1 MTKRFYIFLLLI
13 FPLFLFAQKRKYS
26 NEFLQIGVGSRA
38 FGMAGSVV
46 SSTNDVTSGYWNPAG
61 LVNMSSNTQ
70 ASLMHSEYFAGIA
83 KYDYAGFATFVADNT
98 AVVSA
103 SLIRFGVD
111 DIPDTS
117 ELIDADGNINYDRV
131 KSFSAADYAFLFS
144 YARNAKNRTKN
155 GNGLS
160 YGANVKVIH
169 RKVGEYGKSWGFGID
184 VGAQYKI
191 NHFTFAAVGRD
202 ITTTFNAWSYNP
214 EKFSSIY
221 TATGNDIPENST
233 ETTLPRIIL
242 GVAYNHQLS
251 DNFGLTAE
259 TNLNFTTD
267 GKRNVLV
274 AADPVS
280 IDPTIGLEADFK
292 KIIFLRGGVGNIQK
306 STNFDGSQHYIF
318 QPNMGVGIKI
328 KNFSIDYALT
338 NIGNQSDGL
347 YSNVFSL
354 RLDFDKSEKTTSG
367 R

>member
-1 MTKRFYIFLLLI
+1 MIKRLI
-13 FPLFLFAQKRKYS
+13 TCLFLFAPTLIFAQTRKYS

-61 LVNMSSNTQ
+61 LVNMKSQTQ

-131 KSFSAADYAFLFS
+131 KSFSAADYAFIFS
-144 YARNAKNRTKN
+144 YARNAKSRIND

-169 RKVGEYGKSWGFGID
+169 RIVGEYGKSWGFGLD
-184 VGAQYKI
+184 FGAQYKL
-191 NHFTFAAVGRD
+191 NKFTFAAVGRD

-214 EKFSSIY
+214 DKFSSIY
-221 TATGNDIPENST
+221 TATGNDIPKNST
-233 ETTLPRIIL
+233 ETTLPRIVL
-242 GVAYNHQLS
+242 GAAYNAQLS
-251 DNFGLTAE
+251 TNIGLVTEANF
-259 TNLNFTTD
+259 NFTTD

-274 AADPVS
+274 SANPVS
-280 IDPTIGLEADFK
+280 IDPTLGFEANYK
-292 KIIFLRGGVGNIQK
+292 KIIFLRTGIGNIQK
-306 STNFDGSQHYIF
+306 TTNFDGKQSYTL
-318 QPNMGVGIKI
+318 QPNLGVGIKI

-347 YSNVFSL
+347 YSNVFSI
-354 RLDFDKSEKTTSG
+354 RLDFDKK
-367 R
+367 

>member
-1 MTKRFYIFLLLI
+1 MIKRLTTC
-13 FPLFLFAQKRKYS
+13 LFLFLPILISAQTRKYS

-61 LVNMSSNTQ
+61 LVNMKSQTQ

-144 YARNAKNRTKN
+144 YARNTKNRQE
-155 GNGLS
+155 GENGLS

-169 RKVGEYGKSWGFGID
+169 RIVGEYGKSWGFGID
-184 VGAQYKI
+184 VGAQYKL
-191 NHFTFAAVGRD
+191 NRFTFAAVGRD

-214 EKFSSIY
+214 DKFSSIY
-221 TATGNDIPENST
+221 TATGNDIPKNST
-233 ETTLPRIIL
+233 ETTLPRIVL
-242 GVAYNHQLS
+242 GAAYDTQISKNISLITEA
-251 DNFGLTAE
+251 NFS
-259 TNLNFTTD
+259 FTTD

-274 AADPVS
+274 SADPIS
-280 IDPTIGLEADFK
+280 IDPTLGFEADYK
-292 KIIFLRGGVGNIQK
+292 KVVFLRTGIGNIQK
-306 STNFDGSQHYIF
+306 ITDFDGKQNYSL
-318 QPNMGVGIKI
+318 QPNLGVGIKI

-338 NIGNQSDGL
+338 DIGNQSDGL
-347 YSNVFSL
+347 YSNVFSI
-354 RLDFDKSEKTTSG
+354 RLDFDKK
-367 R
+367 

>member
-1 MTKRFYIFLLLI
+1 MNKRFTFLLFLLLPALI
-13 FPLFLFAQKRKYS
+13 FAQTRKYS

-38 FGMAGSVV
+38 FGMSGSVV
-46 SSTNDVTSGYWNPAG
+46 ASTSDVTSGYWNPAG
-61 LVNMSSNTQ
+61 LVNMKSQTQ

-144 YARNAKNRTKN
+144 YARNAKNRKEG

-169 RKVGEYGKSWGFGID
+169 RIVGDYGKSWGFGLD
-184 VGAQYKI
+184 VGAQYKL
-191 NHFTFAAVGRD
+191 NKFTFAAVGRD

-214 EKFSSIY
+214 DKFSSIY
-221 TATGNDIPENST
+221 TATGNDIPKNST
-233 ETTLPRIIL
+233 ETTLPRIVL
-242 GVAYNHQLS
+242 GAAYDTQISKNIGLLS
-251 DNFGLTAE
+251 EANF
-259 TNLNFTTD
+259 NFTTD
-267 GKRNVLV
+267 GRRNVLV
-274 AADPVS
+274 SADPVS
-280 IDPTIGLEADFK
+280 IDPTLGLEANYK
-292 KIIFLRGGVGNIQK
+292 KLVFLRTGIGNIQK
-306 STNFDGSQHYIF
+306 ITDFTGKQSYSV
-318 QPNMGVGIKI
+318 QPNLGVGIKI

-338 NIGNQSDGL
+338 DIGNQSDGL
-347 YSNVFSL
+347 YSNVFSI
-354 RLDFDKSEKTTSG
+354 RLDFDKK
-367 R
+367 

>member
-1 MTKRFYIFLLLI
+1 MIKHLTTCLFLIIPSLI
-13 FPLFLFAQKRKYS
+13 FAQTRKYS

-61 LVNMSSNTQ
+61 LVNMKSQTQ

-144 YARNAKNRTKN
+144 YARNSKNRQED

-169 RKVGEYGKSWGFGID
+169 RKVGDYGKSWGFGLD
-184 VGAQYKI
+184 VGAQYKL
-191 NHFTFAAVGRD
+191 NKFTFAAVGRD

-214 EKFSSIY
+214 DKFSSIY
-221 TATGNDIPENST
+221 TATGNDIPKNST
-233 ETTLPRIIL
+233 ETTLPKVVL
-242 GVAYNHQLS
+242 GAAFDTPLS
-251 DNFGLTAE
+251 KNIGLIAEANF
-259 TNLNFTTD
+259 NFTTD
-267 GKRNVLV
+267 GQRNVLFS
-274 AADPVS
+274 ADPVS
-280 IDPTIGLEADFK
+280 VDPTLGLEGNYK
-292 KIIFLRGGVGNIQK
+292 KVVFLRTGMGNIQK
-306 STNFDGSQHYIF
+306 TTDFDGKQSYVL
-318 QPNMGVGIKI
+318 QPNLGVGLKI

-338 NIGNQSDGL
+338 DIGNQSDGL
-347 YSNVFSL
+347 YSNVFSI
-354 RLDFDKSEKTTSG
+354 RLDFNKK
-367 R
+367 

>member
-1 MTKRFYIFLLLI
+1 MIKHLFSYFLLSL
-13 FPLFLFAQKRKYS
+13 PLFLNAQTRKYS

-46 SSTNDVTSGYWNPAG
+46 ASTSDVTSGYWNPAG
-61 LVNMSSNTQ
+61 LVNMKSQSQ
-70 ASLMHSEYFAGIA
+70 ASLMHSEYFSGIA
-83 KYDYAGFATFVADNT
+83 KYDYAGFSTFVADNT
-98 AVVSA
+98 AVVGA

-144 YARNAKNRTKN
+144 YARRQKKDTE
-155 GNGLS
+155 NGLS

-169 RKVGEYGKSWGFGID
+169 RTVGEYGNSWGFGID
-184 VGAQYKI
+184 VAAQYKL
-191 NHFTFAAVGRD
+191 NKFTFAAVGRD

-214 EKFSSIY
+214 DKFSSIY
-221 TATGNDIPENST
+221 TATGNDIPKNST

-242 GVAYNHQLS
+242 GAAYETS
-251 DNFGLTAE
+251 ITEKIGLLAE
-259 TNLNFTTD
+259 ADLNFTTD

-274 AADPVS
+274 SANPVS
-280 IDPTIGLEADFK
+280 IDPTMGLEADYK
-292 KIIFLRGGVGNIQK
+292 KTIFLRTGVGNIQK
-306 STNFDGSQHYIF
+306 TTDFDGTQQYQF
-318 QPNMGVGIKI
+318 QPNLGLGIKI

-347 YSNVFSL
+347 YSNVFSI
-354 RLDFDKSEKTTSG
+354 RLDFDKK
-367 R
+367 

>member
-1 MTKRFYIFLLLI
+1 MIKRISTCLFLLVPTLI
-13 FPLFLFAQKRKYS
+13 FAQTRKYS

-38 FGMAGSVV
+38 FGMAGSVI
-46 SSTNDVTSGYWNPAG
+46 SSTDDVTSGYWNPAG
-61 LVNMSSNTQ
+61 LVNMKSQTQ

-144 YARNAKNRTKN
+144 YARNAKSRSDG

-169 RKVGEYGKSWGFGID
+169 RIVGEYGKSWGFGLD
-184 VGAQYKI
+184 VGAQYKL
-191 NHFTFAAVGRD
+191 NKFTFAAVGRD
-202 ITTTFNAWSYNP
+202 VTTTFNAWSYNP
-214 EKFSSIY
+214 DKFSSIY
-221 TATGNDIPENST
+221 TATGNDIPKNST
-233 ETTLPRIIL
+233 ETTLPRIVL
-242 GVAYNHQLS
+242 GAAYDAQLS
-251 DNFGLTAE
+251 TNIGLVTEANF
-259 TNLNFTTD
+259 NFTTD

-274 AADPVS
+274 SANPVS
-280 IDPTIGLEADFK
+280 IDPTLGFEANYK
-292 KIIFLRGGVGNIQK
+292 KIVFLRTGIGNIQK
-306 STNFDGSQHYIF
+306 ITDFDGKQNYTL
-318 QPNMGVGIKI
+318 QPNLGVGIKI

-347 YSNVFSL
+347 YSNVFSI
-354 RLDFDKSEKTTSG
+354 RLDFDKK
-367 R
+367 